1 MRFFWDGSSR
11 SVICSLYIWQS
22 HGARVRIYKI
32 YKEKMCFIQ
41 TQISVQ
47 LGHLVLDEYLKERAS
62 TLVPKLLLYIV
73 PLLLHENDLTSAI

>member
-22 HGARVRIYKI
+22 HGARVSIHKI
-32 YKEKMCFIQ
+32 YAEKMCFIQ
-41 TQISVQ
+41 TQNSVQ
-47 LGHLVLDEYLKERAS
+47 LDHLLLDEYLKERAP

-73 PLLLHENDLTSAI
+73 PLLLHENDLMSAL